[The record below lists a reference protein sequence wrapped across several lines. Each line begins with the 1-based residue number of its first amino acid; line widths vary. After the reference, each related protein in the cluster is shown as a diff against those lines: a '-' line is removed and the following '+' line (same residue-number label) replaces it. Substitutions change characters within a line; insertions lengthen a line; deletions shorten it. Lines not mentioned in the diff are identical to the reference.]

1 MIFVITVSQ
10 WSFIWLRVIKYL
22 LLLLRIPRYNP
33 LRKPALDMFR
43 VNTCAYAREETPPPP
58 LSPFFTSFCLPLT
71 RSTFPL
77 EPVPFFFL
85 LSSLSLSF
93 RASFSNQRY
102 WNYFFEFKR
111 LGRFH
116 FQFYGVVFVRIRGCF
131 LFSFFFLEQ
140 QTKEDS
146 INLVNYW
153 ILESNRVFH
162 VGEMEVIID
171 DYWFLMV

>member
-22 LLLLRIPRYNP
+22 LLPVAY
-33 LRKPALDMFR
+33 PALQPSSQTRLGYVSCKHVCICTRGDSSPSSVPVFHL
-43 VNTCAYAREETPPPP
+43 VLFAFNSFNLPPGTCAIF
-58 LSPFFTSFCLPLT
+58 LSP
-71 RSTFPL
+71 
-77 EPVPFFFL
+77 L
-85 LSSLSLSF
+85 LSLSLF
-93 RASFSNQRY
+93 ARLFQTNAIEITFLT
-102 WNYFFEFKR
+102 EFKR
-111 LGRFH
+111 LGFN
-116 FQFYGVVFVRIRGCF
+116 FTESSLSASEVASFF
-131 LFSFFFLEQ
+131 LFFFEQ

-153 ILESNRVFH
+153 ILESNRVLH

>member
-22 LLLLRIPRYNP
+22 LLPVAY
-33 LRKPALDMFR
+33 PALQPSSQTRLGYVSCKHVCICTRGDSSPSSVPVFHL
-43 VNTCAYAREETPPPP
+43 VLFAFNSFNLPPGTCAIF
-58 LSPFFTSFCLPLT
+58 LSP
-71 RSTFPL
+71 
-77 EPVPFFFL
+77 L
-85 LSSLSLSF
+85 LSLSLSF
-93 RASFSNQRY
+93 RASFSNQRH
-102 WNYFFEFKR
+102 WNYFFDR
-111 LGRFH
+111 VQTAR
-116 FQFYGVVFVRIRGCF
+116 FQFHGVVFVRIWGCF
-131 LFSFFFLEQ
+131 FLFFLEQ

-153 ILESNRVFH
+153 ILESNRVLH